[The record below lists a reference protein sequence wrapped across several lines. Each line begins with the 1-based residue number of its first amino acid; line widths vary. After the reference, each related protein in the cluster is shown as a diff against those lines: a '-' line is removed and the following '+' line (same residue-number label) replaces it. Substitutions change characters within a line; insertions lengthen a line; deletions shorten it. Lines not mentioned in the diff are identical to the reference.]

1 MTRLN
6 RERWYPYAVASA
18 SMLAWRFADLPFPDS
33 EALLASTLTV
43 SGIFVGFLATSKAIL
58 IGVKPAILRSL
69 STSGY
74 MSDLVSYIG
83 QAIWANLAFCTFNVL
98 GYFITVPRP
107 HWYALVWIGLAVTSL
122 LTFIRV
128 TRIMLRLIRADGE
141 EQP

>member
-6 RERWYPYAVASA
+6 RERWYPYGVAFVSV
-18 SMLAWRFADLPFPDS
+18 LAWCIADLRFPDS

-98 GYFITVPRP
+98 GYFVAIPRP
-107 HWYALVWIGLAVTSL
+107 PWYALVWIGLAVTSL